1 MRLNARIR
9 ALVLQIENPLRSL
22 FTSGNPSA
30 LYEPMAYVLEAG
42 GKRIRP
48 LLLAL
53 SCRAVGGELDD
64 CLDAAV
70 AVELLH
76 TFTLVHDDIMD
87 HDGLR
92 RGKLTVHKKWDES
105 TAILAGDGLV
115 TASYDSLLK
124 TRHPDCIRVLKIF
137 TRSLMVLCEGQ
148 ALDKTFESREDVT
161 VDDYFDMIGKKTARL
176 IETSCEI
183 GGILGGGTPEE
194 TGFLARFGSE
204 LGLAFQIQD
213 DLLDVASRDEIIGKP
228 AGSDI
233 SERKKTILSIHFL
246 GRADAAD
253 RARFMKFWGGRD
265 FTAADAAEMA
275 ALFERTGTLDEVKKV
290 IGRKTEGALASLDR
304 IRPSQAREDLRELA
318 LALLNREF

>member
-1 MRLNARIR
+1 MQLDPRIR
-9 ALVLQIENPLRSL
+9 TLVRQIEEPLRSL
-22 FTSGNPSA
+22 FSGRNPSA
-30 LYEPMAYVLEAG
+30 LYEPMTYVLDAG

-53 SCRAVGGELDD
+53 SCRSVGGELDD

-92 RGKLTVHKKWDES
+92 RGKPTVHNKWDES

-115 TASYDSLLK
+115 TAAYDSLLK
-124 TRHPDCIRVLKIF
+124 ARHPDLIRILKIF
-137 TRSLMVLCEGQ
+137 TQNLMVLCEGQ

-161 VDDYFDMIGKKTARL
+161 ADEYFDMIGKKTARL

-183 GGILGGGTPEE
+183 GGILGGGTDEE
-194 TGFLARFGSE
+194 IASLARFGSE

-213 DLLDVASRDEIIGKP
+213 DLLDVVSSEEIIGKP
-228 AGSDI
+228 VGSDI

-246 GRADAAD
+246 GRADVSQ
-253 RARFMKFWGGRD
+253 RARFEMFWGKKNL
-265 FTAADAAEMA
+265 TAGDAVEMG
-275 ALFERTGTLDEVKKV
+275 ALFERTGTFDEVRKV
-290 IGRKTEGALASLDR
+290 IGLRTEGALASLDR
-304 IRPSQAREDLRELA
+304 IRSSQAREDLRELA